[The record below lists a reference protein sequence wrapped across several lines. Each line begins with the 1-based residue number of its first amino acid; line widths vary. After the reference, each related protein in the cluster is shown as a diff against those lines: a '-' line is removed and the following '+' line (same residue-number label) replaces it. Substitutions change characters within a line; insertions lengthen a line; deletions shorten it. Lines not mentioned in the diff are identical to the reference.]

1 MRDQANR
8 NAHAAPSL
16 SVSLHQLRLFVT
28 LARHRSF
35 TRAGDEFG
43 ITQSAVSRSI
53 RELEDEIALRLFDRT
68 TRQVALTDTGRR
80 LLARIA
86 PLVEELEATL
96 RPRPQEG
103 GEPGV
108 VNLAS
113 SCALTA
119 SVLPAMLASCHERLP
134 EITVVVLDRPQSAVL
149 QLVRSGEA
157 ELGIVVGPENLDE
170 LVAEPLFA
178 DGLAAVVGA
187 AHRLGAAARIDW
199 QQLRGTPLLL
209 LDDDTGSLGAIE
221 SALALHGVSGA
232 VRQKLTQPAAVA
244 RMAEA
249 GLGLGVLPM
258 HTRTACDSAQARFIP
273 LVPDTPRTIML
284 VRRKSR
290 ALRASAASVWSHVIA
305 ASSHTQAHH
314 LGASDIDA
322 VSSVH
327 RVADR
332 QGSLG

>member
-1 MRDQANR
+1 MPREPS
-8 NAHAAPSL
+8 PSL

-53 RELEDEIALRLFDRT
+53 RELEDEVALRLFDRT

-96 RPRPQEG
+96 RPRVQEG

-108 VNLAS
+108 VNLAT
-113 SCALTA
+113 SCGLTA
-119 SVLPAMLASCHERLP
+119 SVLPGMLASCRERLP
-134 EITVVVLDRPQSAVL
+134 DITIVMMDRPQNAVL

-157 ELGIVVGPENLDE
+157 ELGVVIAPENLDE
-170 LVAEPLFA
+170 LAAEPLFA
-178 DGLAAVVGA
+178 DGFAAVVSA
-187 AHRLGAAARIDW
+187 SHRFSEAARIDW
-199 QQLRGTPLLL
+199 QQLRGTPLFL

-221 SALALHGVSGA
+221 AALALHGVTGA
-232 VRQKLTQPAAVA
+232 VRQKLTQSAAVA

-249 GLGLGVLPM
+249 GLGVGILPM
-258 HTRTACDSAQARFIP
+258 HARAACDSAQARFIP
-273 LVPDTPRTIML
+273 LVPDTSRTVML

-290 ALRASAASVWSHVIA
+290 ALRASAASVWSHIVA
-305 ASSHTQAHH
+305 ASSHTVISGQPV
-314 LGASDIDA
+314 DA
-322 VSSVH
+322 
-327 RVADR
+327 
-332 QGSLG
+332 

>member
-1 MRDQANR
+1 MAREQL
-8 NAHAAPSL
+8 PSL

-96 RPRPQEG
+96 RLRPQEG

-113 SCALTA
+113 SCGLTA
-119 SVLPAMLASCHERLP
+119 SVLPALLGSCRERLP
-134 EITVVVLDRPQSAVL
+134 DITVVVMDRPQNAVL

-157 ELGIVVGPENLDE
+157 EMGVVIAPDSLDE
-170 LVAEPLFA
+170 LAAEPLFA
-178 DGLAAVVGA
+178 DGFAAVVGA
-187 AHRLGAAARIDW
+187 SHRLSVAGRIDW
-199 QQLRGTPLLL
+199 QQLRGTPILL
-209 LDDDTGSLGAIE
+209 LDDDTGSLAAIE
-221 SALALHGVSGA
+221 AALALHGVTGA
-232 VRQKLTQPAAVA
+232 VRQKLTQATAVA

-249 GLGLGVLPM
+249 GLGIGILPM
-258 HTRTACDSAQARFIP
+258 HARTACDSVQSRFIP
-273 LVPDTPRTIML
+273 LMPNASRTIML
-284 VRRKSR
+284 VRRKNR
-290 ALRASAASVWSHVIA
+290 ALRASAANVWSHFIA
-305 ASSHTQAHH
+305 SSSHTLITGQAVE
-314 LGASDIDA
+314 A
-322 VSSVH
+322 
-327 RVADR
+327 
-332 QGSLG
+332 

>member
-1 MRDQANR
+1 MTREQSL
-8 NAHAAPSL
+8 PL

-86 PLVEELEATL
+86 PLVEVLEATL
-96 RPRPQEG
+96 RPRAQEG

-113 SCALTA
+113 SCGLTA
-119 SVLPAMLASCHERLP
+119 SVVPAMLASCHERLP
-134 EITVVVLDRPQSAVL
+134 DITIVMMDRPQNAVL

-157 ELGIVVGPENLDE
+157 ELGLVAAPENLDE
-170 LVAEPLFA
+170 LAAEPLFA
-178 DGLAAVVGA
+178 DGLAAVVGVS
-187 AHRLGAAARIDW
+187 HRLSGAARIDW

-209 LDDDTGSLGAIE
+209 LDDDTGSLRAIE
-221 SALALHGVSGA
+221 AALALHGVTGA

-249 GLGLGVLPM
+249 GLGVGILPM
-258 HTRTACDSAQARFIP
+258 HARAACDSAQTRFIP
-273 LVPDTPRTIML
+273 LVPNASRTIML

-290 ALRASAASVWSHVIA
+290 ALRASAASVWSHIVA
-305 ASSHTQAHH
+305 SSSHTLISGQAV
-314 LGASDIDA
+314 GA
-322 VSSVH
+322 
-327 RVADR
+327 
-332 QGSLG
+332 